1 MVQLKGNRTRVK
13 SLGAMAEIVTA
24 HNELMIDEKRNPTP
38 MISAALRHG
47 VWSVTPLNAKPT
59 VNAAA
64 ALTAAMRA
72 QNLREQIISF

>member
-1 MVQLKGNRTRVK
+1 
-13 SLGAMAEIVTA
+13 
-24 HNELMIDEKRNPTP
+24 
-38 MISAALRHG
+38 
-47 VWSVTPLNAKPT
+47 LNAKPT